1 MGSSDLTEHELG
13 LSPTKFFLPKVRLQ
27 DQRLFPLPP
36 PSFTPSEGP
45 LPASLPLASLFVTS
59 QPKPNG
65 KQFSGVVA
73 LPFRHQKWNNRPS
86 VGAHWSG
93 AGCEYQWRRDKY
105 TAAQLHLTH
114 THTHTR
120 TCAHTHMQAHT
131 HIRTHTHGPSA
142 AGESS
147 FYLKKQQL
155 QSEQMKDKHTP
166 EISAQLT
173 HFSLL
178 FLIFLLELWDY
189 RAANVSRKVTWT
201 LRINHGAADGNK
213 WLFDALF
220 VA

>member
-1 MGSSDLTEHELG
+1 MGSSDLTEHKLG

-36 PSFTPSEGP
+36 PSFTPSEGR

-120 TCAHTHMQAHT
+120 TCAHTRKHTHTYTQAHT
-131 HIRTHTHGPSA
+131 HTR
-142 AGESS
+142 S
-147 FYLKKQQL
+147 FSCRRKL
-155 QSEQMKDKHTP
+155 
-166 EISAQLT
+166 
-173 HFSLL
+173 LL
-178 FLIFLLELWDY
+178 FKETAASV
-189 RAANVSRKVTWT
+189 RADER
-201 LRINHGAADGNK
+201 
-213 WLFDALF
+213 
-220 VA
+220 